1 MHSSSNQSGDLHCMS
16 KHTLCRT
23 VLMMLCIFTFR
34 ELAAEDLQ
42 LTQITTALLKGIQ
55 QTGKK
60 RIAVVDFVD
69 LDGNPSRLGKYIAEE
84 LSVELTQSAD
94 GIEVVDR
101 AHLQAILQEHK
112 LKSEGLLDPETTKQ
126 LGLLAGVD
134 ILVTGSL
141 TDIGDSIRI
150 VAKALSTDSA
160 RIVAA
165 SSGSLLKTHEIL
177 SLLAPAPSMEAKSA
191 NVSSTGPS
199 ALPKQPAA
207 TSVTVGPV
215 FIELTGCHASSSSV
229 TCRFRVRDVGDDC
242 YFNFFTVGSVAYDD
256 QGNQA
261 KAADGSLANQ
271 RSENDINGGR
281 IIYSRMFSN
290 VFTNAEFRFEG
301 ISAQASSLPLI
312 NLHMD
317 VDHRQKYD
325 VQFRNVP
332 LVR

>member
-1 MHSSSNQSGDLHCMS
+1 MDSMRKPALYGALPIVLCMF
-16 KHTLCRT
+16 T
-23 VLMMLCIFTFR
+23 VR
-34 ELAAEDLQ
+34 ELVAEDLQ

-69 LDGNPSRLGKYIAEE
+69 LDGNPSKLGKYLAEE
-84 LSVELTQSAD
+84 LSVELTQSAT

-112 LKSEGLLDPETTKQ
+112 LKAEGLLDPETTKQ

-141 TDIGDSIRI
+141 IDVGDSMR
-150 VAKALSTDSA
+150 VLAKALSTDSA

-165 SSGSLLKTHEIL
+165 SSGSLPKTHEVL
-177 SLLAPAPSMEAKSA
+177 SLLAPAISTETISA
-191 NVSSTGPS
+191 PASPKGPGAS
-199 ALPKQPAA
+199 QKQTTVA
-207 TSVTVGPV
+207 SVTVGPAFV
-215 FIELTGCHASSSSV
+215 ELSGCRANSSSV
-229 TCRFRVRDVGDDC
+229 TCRFRVRNIGDDC
-242 YFNFFTVGSVAYDD
+242 FFNFYTVGSIAYDD

-271 RSENDINGGR
+271 RSESNINGGR
-281 IIYSRMFSN
+281 IMFARMFSN
-290 VFTNAEFRFEG
+290 VFTNAEFRFDG
-301 ISAQASSLPLI
+301 IGPQASSLPLI

-325 VQFRNVP
+325 IQFRNVP
-332 LVR
+332 LVRLDAH